1 MTKPAYYT
9 IYNYA
14 TNRTDLGSDDP
25 AAFVKK
31 IRAQAK
37 RGRRV
42 AKFMSMYKDGRTYYW
57 VAIQ

>member
-1 MTKPAYYT
+1 MTKTAYYT

-14 TNRTDLGSDDP
+14 THRTDLGSDDP

-42 AKFMSMYKDGRTYYW
+42 AKFMSRYKDGRTCYW

>member
-1 MTKPAYYT
+1 MTKTAYYT

-14 TNRTDLGSDDP
+14 THRTDLGSEDHS
-25 AAFVKK
+25 AFVKK
-31 IRAQAK
+31 IRAQAR

-42 AKFMSMYKDGRTYYW
+42 AKFMSRYENGRTYYW

>member
-1 MTKPAYYT
+1 MTKKAYFT

-14 TNRTDLGSDDP
+14 THRTDLNGEDP

-31 IRAQAK
+31 IKAQAK

-42 AKFMSMYKDGRTYYW
+42 AKFMSRYENGRTYYW

>member
-1 MTKPAYYT
+1 MTKTAYYT

-14 TNRTDLGSDDP
+14 THRTDLGSEDP

-31 IRAQAK
+31 IRAQAR

-42 AKFMSMYKDGRTYYW
+42 AKFMSRYKDGRTYYW

>member
-1 MTKPAYYT
+1 MTKTAYYT

-14 TNRTDLGSDDP
+14 THRTDLGSEDIS
-25 AAFVKK
+25 AFVKK

-42 AKFMSMYKDGRTYYW
+42 AKFMSRYKDGRTYYW

>member
-1 MTKPAYYT
+1 MTKTAYFT

-14 TNRTDLGSDDP
+14 TRRTDLNSEDLS
-25 AAFVKK
+25 AFVKK
-31 IRAQAK
+31 IKAQAK

-42 AKFMSMYKDGRTYYW
+42 AKFMSSYEHGRTYYW

>member
-1 MTKPAYYT
+1 MTKTAYYT

-14 TNRTDLGSDDP
+14 TNRTDLGSEDLS
-25 AAFVKK
+25 AFVKK
-31 IRAQAK
+31 IKAQAK

-42 AKFMSMYKDGRTYYW
+42 AKFMSRYENGRTYYW